1 MIVKNIRLQAVL
13 LLFTLFLHGC
23 GKNYTKDA
31 SWAME
36 TFGGLSLRQK
46 VAQMLIYRMNMRF
59 LSSSSKKWKEIQSLL
74 ETDGIGGV
82 HIWYGDV
89 GTSLTLLNKMQ
100 KYSNIP
106 ILVDADI
113 EHGLYQRFPEGTE
126 LPPFMALAATGDP
139 DLAYAAGKI
148 VATEGRSVGIHWN
161 FAPVVD
167 VNNNPRN
174 PIINTRSFGED
185 PDQVSI
191 YGKAYIRG
199 LQDHGML
206 ATAKHFPGHGDTEK
220 DSHSS
225 LAEIP
230 SDPDRLWSVEIKPF
244 KHAISSGV
252 DAVMVSH
259 VHAPDYQ
266 FNADLPATLSEFWVS
281 NILKDSLGFEGVVVT
296 DAMSMGGIT
305 NNYSVSY
312 GLIAAVNAGCDLIIP
327 DGDYNESIN
336 AIEQAVLGGII
347 PAERIDES
355 VLKIL
360 RMKEKIG
367 LNGSRFIEMKD
378 AQGSLKDST
387 FQFTASHMAAKSLT
401 LVKNDSKFFPL
412 ELKKREK
419 LYIIDIYD
427 HKNDHAESITTKS
440 LRALGANVHS
450 FQLDESDKKYV
461 SSSILKEIPEKSAII
476 VNAFVSPSAKKN
488 KINLSKTQEK
498 FIQSLAAKSKKLLL
512 NSYGNPYLIEN
523 FPMVDN
529 YICSW
534 KESGIMQNAFVRA
547 LTGRENISG
556 KLPITIPGVAE
567 QNFGIPIKKK
577 PIWFTQKPA
586 HESGKKLKWVMPA
599 EAGADITALD
609 LLLDEAIADSAWP
622 GNVLLAAKDGQVFY
636 HEANG
641 YHTYSH
647 QRRMSPSDIFDLAS
661 ISKAVSTTSAVMFLV
676 EQNKVSLDTKVHKII
691 PRFAQKK
698 DDSSKARK
706 NITLKHLLTHTAGLP
721 AFKQY
726 YLMDIEAADILA
738 DICDTELL
746 YEPGTKTIYSDLG
759 LILLGRLVE
768 SLAGMPLDVF
778 IDKNLLQHLGMNN
791 TFYNPPEHK
800 LKRIVPTEIVSG
812 YRSGLIHGEVHDEN
826 AQKLGGVAGH
836 AGLFSTASELARFA
850 QMMLNN
856 GKYGKKII
864 FKEKT
869 VRQFTQRAMVDT
881 SSSRCLGW
889 DSPSGNA
896 SGGVYQSENS
906 YGHTGYTGTSLWI
919 DPDHNLFVILLTNAV
934 HPDRSYKDPTYFDWR
949 QRIHSAVYESLGIT
963 IQNPNL
969 TWRTQ
974 W

>member
-1 MIVKNIRLQAVL
+1 
-13 LLFTLFLHGC
+13 
-23 GKNYTKDA
+23 
-31 SWAME
+31 
-36 TFGGLSLRQK
+36 
-46 VAQMLIYRMNMRF
+46 
-59 LSSSSKKWKEIQSLL
+59 
-74 ETDGIGGV
+74 
-82 HIWYGDV
+82 
-89 GTSLTLLNKMQ
+89 
-100 KYSNIP
+100 
-106 ILVDADI
+106 
-113 EHGLYQRFPEGTE
+113 
-126 LPPFMALAATGDP
+126 
-139 DLAYAAGKI
+139 
-148 VATEGRSVGIHWN
+148 
-161 FAPVVD
+161 
-167 VNNNPRN
+167 
-174 PIINTRSFGED
+174 
-185 PDQVSI
+185 
-191 YGKAYIRG
+191 
-199 LQDHGML
+199 
-206 ATAKHFPGHGDTEK
+206 
-220 DSHSS
+220 
-225 LAEIP
+225 
-230 SDPDRLWSVEIKPF
+230 
-244 KHAISSGV
+244 
-252 DAVMVSH
+252 
-259 VHAPDYQ
+259 
-266 FNADLPATLSEFWVS
+266 
-281 NILKDSLGFEGVVVT
+281 
-296 DAMSMGGIT
+296 
-305 NNYSVSY
+305 
-312 GLIAAVNAGCDLIIP
+312 
-327 DGDYNESIN
+327 
-336 AIEQAVLGGII
+336 
-347 PAERIDES
+347 
-355 VLKIL
+355 
-360 RMKEKIG
+360 
-367 LNGSRFIEMKD
+367 
-378 AQGSLKDST
+378 
-387 FQFTASHMAAKSLT
+387 
-401 LVKNDSKFFPL
+401 
-412 ELKKREK
+412 
-419 LYIIDIYD
+419 
-427 HKNDHAESITTKS
+427 
-440 LRALGANVHS
+440 
-450 FQLDESDKKYV
+450 
-461 SSSILKEIPEKSAII
+461 
-476 VNAFVSPSAKKN
+476 
-488 KINLSKTQEK
+488 
-498 FIQSLAAKSKKLLL
+498 
-512 NSYGNPYLIEN
+512 
-523 FPMVDN
+523 
-529 YICSW
+529 
-534 KESGIMQNAFVRA
+534 MQNAFVRA

-556 KLPITIPGVAE
+556 KLPITIPGIAE
-567 QNFGIPIKKK
+567 RNFGIPIRKK
-577 PIWFTQKPA
+577 PIWFTQEPA